1 MKKLIFCLIV
11 INLINCMKIEHSCN
25 HTKNYYN
32 GNRLEKFLKQIKDSP
47 EPSKSKMILNNV
59 CLNAKDC
66 SKSSIHRLWSQKVD
80 CKCKGK
86 YNYKCNSDYC
96 SLNKQTCDG
105 LMKRKLIG
113 IKKCRF

>member
-11 INLINCMKIEHSCN
+11 INLINCMKI
-25 HTKNYYN
+25 
-32 GNRLEKFLKQIKDSP
+32 KDSL
-47 EPSKSKMILNNV
+47 KSKMILNNV

-86 YNYKCNSDYC
+86 YNYKCNTDYC
-96 SLNKQTCDG
+96 SLNKQTCDS
-105 LMKRKLIG
+105 LMKRKLTG
-113 IKKCRF
+113 IKKCRI